1 MASISTRRRRLG
13 VIGGTAAAA
22 LLLAG
27 CATSD
32 GGGSDLDGI
41 IVGTTDV
48 LTSLDPAGSWDNG
61 SFAVQINVFPML
73 MNTAYGSPEVE
84 PDIAES
90 AEFTAPNQYTVTL
103 KEGLTFANGNDLTS
117 SDVKFSFDRIINI
130 ADENGPSPLL
140 GNIESIEAP
149 DDVTVVF
156 TLKVENDQTF
166 SQVLASPAGSIVDEQ
181 VFSADEL
188 TPSEEI
194 VDGNAFAGPYVITD
208 YSENELIQYEAFE
221 DYQGLYGTPE
231 TPSITGQYFTEETS
245 LKLAV
250 QEGDVDVAYRS
261 LSPTD
266 LADLREQDE
275 VTVYDGPGSEI
286 RYMVFN
292 FATQPFGTATPEAD
306 PAKALAVRQAV
317 ASVVDREAI
326 ANEVYNSTFVPLYS
340 YVPDGMLGANESLKG
355 IYGDGNGGPDL
366 EKAAQVL
373 EAAGIPTPVPFNL
386 QYNPDH
392 YGNSSDEE
400 YALIQSQLNDS
411 GLFEVELQSTLWDVY
426 NVEYREGLYP
436 VFQLGWFPDYP
447 DPDNYLSP
455 FFLPTPDADGNLIY
469 SGFFANGYNDP
480 AAIEL
485 IRQQA
490 VTVDEAER
498 VALVEQAQDQ
508 VASQLSTLPLL
519 QGASVAVAGTGITG
533 VEETLDTSAKFRY
546 ASLGRE

>member
-22 LLLAG
+22 LVLAG
-27 CATSD
+27 CASS
-32 GGGSDLDGI
+32 GGGNSALDGI

-48 LTSLDPAGSWDNG
+48 VTSLDPAGSWDNG
-61 SFAVQINVFPML
+61 SFAVQINVYPML
-73 MNTAYGSPEVE
+73 MNTPYGSSDVE

-90 AEFTAPNQYTVTL
+90 AEFTTPNQYTVTL
-103 KEGLTFANGNDLTS
+103 KDGLTFANGHDLTS
-117 SDVKFSFDRIINI
+117 SDVKFSFDRMLKI

-140 GNIESIEAP
+140 ANIQSIDTP
-149 DDVTVVF
+149 DEKTAVF
-156 TLKVENDQTF
+156 TLKVDNDQTF
-166 SQVLASPAGSIVDEQ
+166 PQVLASPAGPIVDEE
-181 VFSADEL
+181 VFAADAL

-194 VDGNAFAGPYVITD
+194 VDGKAFAGPYEITD
-208 YSENELIQYEAFE
+208 YSENELVQYEAFK
-221 DYQGLYGTPE
+221 DYKGLYGTPK
-231 TPSITGQYFTEETS
+231 TSSITGKYFTEETS

-266 LADLREQDE
+266 LADLRKQDS

-292 FATQPFGTATPEAD
+292 FATQPFGTSTPEAD

-317 ASVVDREAI
+317 ANVIDREAI
-326 ANEVYNSTFVPLYS
+326 ASAVYNGTFVPLYS
-340 YVPDGMLGANESLKG
+340 YVPEGMLGANEALKG
-355 IYGDGNGGPDL
+355 LYGDGNGGPDL
-366 EKAAQVL
+366 AKAKQVL
-373 EAAGIPTPVPFNL
+373 EAAGIPTPLAFNL

-400 YALIQSQLNDS
+400 YALIQSQLNES
-411 GLFEVELQSTLWDVY
+411 GLFDVKLQSTLWDVY

-436 VFQLGWFPDYP
+436 VYQLGWFPDYP
-447 DPDNYLSP
+447 DPDNYLTP
-455 FFLPTPDADGNLIY
+455 FFLPTTDADGNTVY

-480 AAIEL
+480 AAIDL
-485 IRQQA
+485 IHQQA
-490 VTVDEAER
+490 VTADEKAR

-519 QGASVAVAGTGITG
+519 QGASVAVAGKDITG
-533 VEETLDTSAKFRY
+533 VKETLDTSAKFRY
-546 ASLGRE
+546 ASLGRK